1 MKSMAQADPA
11 RVILLAPAIFLLHVL
26 EEAPHFVDWFNSLVQ
41 PHISQDNFLRVNA
54 FCFFV
59 TLVLSV
65 VASVRRSVGAM
76 LVAVAWLGLLMFANA
91 LLHIVGTLVHARYSP
106 GVITAVTLYLPY
118 FGWLVWLLR
127 KRFGFPI
134 YAALLISTTAGLP
147 MFIHG
152 YLIVFEG
159 RRLF

>member
-1 MKSMAQADPA
+1 MAQADPA

-41 PHISQDNFLRVNA
+41 PPISQGNFLRVNA

-65 VASVRRSVGAM
+65 VAWARRSVGAM

>member
-1 MKSMAQADPA
+1 VKSLAQADPA

-26 EEAPHFVDWFNSLVQ
+26 EEAPRFVDWFNSLVQ
-41 PHISQDNFLRVNA
+41 PHISQGNFLRVNA
-54 FCFFV
+54 FCFLV
-59 TLVLSV
+59 TLALSA
-65 VASVRRSVGAM
+65 VASTSRSVGTLLA
-76 LVAVAWLGLLMFANA
+76 AVAWLGLLMFANA
-91 LLHIVGTLVHARYSP
+91 IFHIVGTLVHARYSP

-118 FGWLVWLLR
+118 FSWLVWLMR

-134 YAALLISTTAGLP
+134 YAAVLISITTGIP

>member
-1 MKSMAQADPA
+1 MKSLAQADPA
-11 RVILLAPAIFLLHVL
+11 RVILLAPVIFLIHVL
-26 EEAPHFVDWFNSLVQ
+26 EEAPHFVNWFNTLVQ
-41 PHISQDNFLRVNA
+41 PHISQGNFLGVNA
-54 FCFFV
+54 FCFLV
-59 TLVLSV
+59 TLGLAA
-65 VASVRRSVGAM
+65 VASTYRSVGTLLA
-76 LVAVAWLGLLMFANA
+76 AVAWLGLLMFANA
-91 LLHIVGTLVHARYSP
+91 LFHIVATLVHARYSP

-118 FGWLVWLLR
+118 FSWLVWLMR